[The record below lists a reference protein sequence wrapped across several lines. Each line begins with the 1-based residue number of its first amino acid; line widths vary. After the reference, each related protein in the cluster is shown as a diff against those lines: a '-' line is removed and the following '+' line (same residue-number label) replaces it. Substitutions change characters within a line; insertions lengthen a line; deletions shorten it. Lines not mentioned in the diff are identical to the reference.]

1 MVFGARIF
9 LKYGGSL
16 GVPNASVFRFIAFL
30 LKKGQAAKRQ
40 CKIKVFAIPERSP
53 DLNVCDYALWKQMN
67 IRMRRQEK
75 NWPRT
80 KKESRAQYIERLKR
94 IAMRLPKSFIDN
106 SIADMQRRCQRL
118 YASQGGHFEEGG
130 RSGRVA

>member
-1 MVFGARIF
+1 MRIVRGAYRGVGQGLDEAFVVIPKDMRFNPGAKSCRIA
-9 LKYGGSL
+9 GGV
-16 GVPNASVFRFIAFL
+16 GGGRVR
-30 LKKGQAAKRQ
+30 
-40 CKIKVFAIPERSP
+40 
-53 DLNVCDYALWKQMN
+53 LWHD
-67 IRMRRQEK
+67 
-75 NWPRT
+75 WPRT

>member
-1 MVFGARIF
+1 MPNSGVF
-9 LKYGGSL
+9 L
-16 GVPNASVFRFIAFL
+16 FIAL
-30 LKKGQAAKRQ
+30 LPKKGQAAKRQ

-75 NWPRT
+75 TWPRT

-94 IAMRLPKSFIDN
+94 IAMRLPKSFIDK
-106 SIADMQRRCQRL
+106 SIVDMQRRCQRL